1 MKTCLLVLAFF
12 LPLSCE
18 QERSFFIPVTVY
30 GHWSPADGVTWTTGS
45 QWVDPMLDFEGM
57 ESATWCCSTR
67 LDLKAIRMPGYRYY
81 AEIWRPI
88 PTLLK
93 GCVDVNEERY
103 AAAFDFEIDLRVAES
118 LVP

>member
-1 MKTCLLVLAFF
+1 MKTLLLVLTLL
-12 LPLSCE
+12 LPLSCMK
-18 QERSFFIPVTVY
+18 ERTPFIPVTVH
-30 GHWSPADGVTWTTGS
+30 GHWSPADGITWRPGDE
-45 QWVDPMLDFEGM
+45 WIHYMLDFEYM